1 MIPHIIFTGGEPTL
15 RSDLVELINHA
26 EDLGQ
31 VTGVLTNGLRL
42 ADTDYLQQLLLSGL
56 DHIMIVMD
64 PENDLAW
71 EALETVM
78 PEDIFTAVHLTI
90 TKENAAMMDETLER
104 LANLDV
110 SAISLSEADI
120 DLTDT
125 LQAIRDKAARLDM
138 TLIWD
143 VPVPYSRSN
152 PVSLELAENDKS
164 RRGEGKAWL
173 YVEPDG
179 DVLKAQGMPE
189 VLGNILGEPWEEI
202 WAKAGN

>member
-1 MIPHIIFTGGEPTL
+1 MF
-15 RSDLVELINHA
+15 
-26 EDLGQ
+26 
-31 VTGVLTNGLRL
+31 
-42 ADTDYLQQLLLSGL
+42 
-56 DHIMIVMD
+56 
-64 PENDLAW
+64 
-71 EALETVM
+71 
-78 PEDIFTAVHLTI
+78 
-90 TKENAAMMDETLER
+90 
-104 LANLDV
+104 DV